1 MIETQKAGLCWKPE
15 VKKQAVGC
23 QTGGKICRSWKN
35 NSIFIARKE
44 MWDVIA
50 FFPEIRVGAEILPHI
65 LTIPF

>member
-50 FFPEIRVGAEILPHI
+50 FFPEIRAGAEILPHI